1 MLLPEHCPAVRAGRR
16 CAGRWTTFSLQT
28 RMPSPE
34 RCPACARRKTLC
46 GTLDYLPPEM
56 VEGRDHDAAVDVWS
70 LGVLCYEFLLGSPP
84 FEAEGHSETYKRILK
99 VDLQWP
105 AQPAISAGAKDLIH
119 KARPPPHSV
128 IVLKAHQVLVLQLS
142 CREECKGKWLPVP
155 GACCGGKESRRKG
168 RKQHRLSAVQCQC
181 SCW

>member
-1 MLLPEHCPAVRAGRR
+1 
-16 CAGRWTTFSLQT
+16 
-28 RMPSPE
+28 
-34 RCPACARRKTLC
+34 
-46 GTLDYLPPEM
+46 M

-119 KARPPPHSV
+119 KARPPTCCHCSGSP
-128 IVLKAHQVLVLQLS
+128 LDTGA
-142 CREECKGKWLPVP
+142 PF
-155 GACCGGKESRRKG
+155 ACCGECREGG
-168 RKQHRLSAVQCQC
+168 VASAKYMLRWRQGQCC
-181 SCW
+181 NGGIDIG

>member
-1 MLLPEHCPAVRAGRR
+1 
-16 CAGRWTTFSLQT
+16 
-28 RMPSPE
+28 
-34 RCPACARRKTLC
+34 
-46 GTLDYLPPEM
+46 M

-119 KARPPPHSV
+119 KVLTPPTCCHCIEST
-128 IVLKAHQVLVLQLS
+128 LALMLQLPFHERNGDS
-142 CREECKGKWLPVP
+142 LVP
-155 GACCGGKESRRKG
+155 SACCGGSKDRRKG
-168 RKQHRLSAVQCQC
+168 VRAASAECGAVPVQLLVRDPRQRLPLRQVLEHPWIAGQASSAVL
-181 SCW
+181 

>member
-1 MLLPEHCPAVRAGRR
+1 
-16 CAGRWTTFSLQT
+16 
-28 RMPSPE
+28 
-34 RCPACARRKTLC
+34 
-46 GTLDYLPPEM
+46 M

-119 KARPPPHSV
+119 KARPPTFCHCVESTPGTGPPV
-128 IVLKAHQVLVLQLS
+128 VLS
-142 CREECKGKWLPVP
+142 
-155 GACCGGKESRRKG
+155 
-168 RKQHRLSAVQCQC
+168 
-181 SCW
+181 